1 MQSVLL
7 VPLES
12 IYADL
17 PVFAALAVWNL
28 FVLLVISKMVYK
40 FALKKGRAA
49 NSSIYFSMK
58 IHAS

>member
-1 MQSVLL
+1 MQTVLL

-28 FVLLVISKMVYK
+28 FVLLVVSKKVYE
-40 FALKKGRAA
+40 FALKKGDPP
-49 NSSIYFSMK
+49 ILQYIFQ
-58 IHAS
+58 